1 MGRKSWLDTA
11 YKERLLAN
19 GTDAI
24 EELGFGGLEGSKIV
38 VLENTDTVHNMV
50 VCTLCSYYPWPVPGL
65 PPNWYKSV
73 SYRARAV
80 SQPRTMLKEIG
91 LEIDE
96 SVVVRVWES
105 TADVRYLVLPQRPD
119 GTEDLSEAQLVEL
132 ATRDSMIGIAKAN
145 SLGLAD

>member
-1 MGRKSWLDTA
+1 
-11 YKERLLAN
+11 
-19 GTDAI
+19 
-24 EELGFGGLEGSKIV
+24 
-38 VLENTDTVHNMV
+38 VL
-50 VCTLCSYYPWPVPGL
+50 GL

-80 SQPRTMLKEIG
+80 SQPRTVLKEIG